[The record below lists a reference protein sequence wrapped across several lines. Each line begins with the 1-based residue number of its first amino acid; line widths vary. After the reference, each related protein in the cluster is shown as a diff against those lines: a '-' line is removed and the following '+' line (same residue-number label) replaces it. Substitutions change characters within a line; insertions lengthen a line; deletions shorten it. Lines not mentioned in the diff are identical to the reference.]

1 MVETL
6 ILLLVVWLG
15 WIHVVWTTNY
25 IHLGTMRVRLMLLG
39 LMLAGLVMSASL
51 PEAFGDRGL
60 TFAFAA
66 VALILLSSAF
76 FLFAIG
82 RDHRLSRIIERAAIW
97 WTAVCALLVAGA
109 LVDGDA
115 RLAIWLAAVALAYTV
130 MWVGFPVPRLGRSV
144 TGDYT
149 ILGDLFTHR
158 CYLFITIAL
167 GESILVTGSSFGALP
182 GSFGTMAA
190 FVVAFV
196 GSVALW
202 WIYFHHGQEIVRA
215 MAAAED
221 PGRLALRGYTYF
233 HIPMIV
239 GIIALA
245 AADELALAH
254 PGEDATAEIAAIIL
268 GGAAIYLTGTI
279 LFRRSVQGRVMPARV
294 AGVVALC
301 ALVPVAFVASTL
313 VLLLA
318 ANAVPGEAA
327 SSTCRVYARSSR
339 WPRATPSSGRRPR
352 GRPPGEVSWARPGFD
367 VPRLRRRSRIAQI
380 QLTRSAVVASM
391 GSAPWWVASTPS
403 PSGLP
408 V

>member
-1 MVETL
+1 MSGPQLRAGVRERADDEREVRPVELFFDLVYVLAVTQVTHYLLDHLTVRGMVETL

-130 MWVGFPVPRLGRSV
+130 MWVGFPVPRLGRSA

-182 GSFGTMAA
+182 GSSGTTAA

-233 HIPMIV
+233 HVPMIV

-254 PGEDATAEIAAIIL
+254 PGEEASAEIAAIIL

-318 ANAVPGEAA
+318 ANAVLVAVAAWEA
-327 SSTCRVYARSSR
+327 
-339 WPRATPSSGRRPR
+339 
-352 GRPPGEVSWARPGFD
+352 WAW
-367 VPRLRRRSRIAQI
+367 RSR
-380 QLTRSAVVASM
+380 
-391 GSAPWWVASTPS
+391 
-403 PSGLP
+403 
-408 V
+408 